1 MNKLFYILISLFFL
15 YSCKPVKKVEK
26 INSAITKLDTAQT
39 VNIKHID
46 IVDSLQ
52 IIKNTVKK
60 SLQQR
65 VLFNTFNAKIKVDY
79 SGQESSDNYTIYLS
93 MQKDSIIYLQIKGL
107 FGVVGLQ
114 AIIDKDSVTIYKKV
128 GDKYIQKRAISYLKE
143 VTQIPFTFST
153 LQDLLIGNP
162 VFVDSNNIVSYRTT
176 NNNQLL
182 VLTVGNIFKNLL
194 TISNENL
201 LITHSKLDDVELN
214 HNRTCDITYSNF
226 VPLADVQFSTYR
238 SISVAE
244 KSKLDV
250 NMDFK
255 EFTFNE
261 PLKYTFIIPK
271 KLKNK

>member
-1 MNKLFYILISLFFL
+1 MSLFFL

-226 VPLADVQFSTYR
+226 VTLADVQFSTYR

>member
-1 MNKLFYILISLFFL
+1 MNKLFIILISIFFI

-26 INSAITKLDTAQT
+26 INTAISKIDTAQS

-46 IVDSLQ
+46 VVDSLQ

-60 SLQQR
+60 SLQQKI
-65 VLFNTFNAKIKVDY
+65 LFNTFNAKIKVDY
-79 SGQESSDNYTIYLS
+79 YGQETSDNYTIYLS

-107 FGVVGLQ
+107 FGIVGLQ

-128 GDKYIQKRAISYLKE
+128 GEKYIQKRAISYLQD

-182 VLTVGNIFKNLL
+182 ILTVGQIFKNLL
-194 TISNENL
+194 TISNESL
-201 LITHSKLDDVELN
+201 VITHSKLDDIEFD

-226 VPLADVQFSTYR
+226 VPLGNVQFSTYR

-255 EFTFNE
+255 EYTFNE
-261 PLKYTFIIPK
+261 PLKYTFTIPK
-271 KLKNK
+271 KLKGK